1 MHRRGKKGHLLLLHP
16 PPCCKSRNSPRGRS
30 GPGKSER
37 RQRQRRKWKRQRA
50 GRLATA
56 EIECATRNSQPP
68 SSHLSLPF
76 PSIPI
81 PANAEGGNQKEILRL
96 VFFFKRLSI
105 AELTQKSHCKY
116 PYDTIRANCQ
126 SQRTP
131 SAYFP
136 SSDGSTNC
144 ESPMSFPRPTADQ
157 GAEGGEMNEPAVT
170 PAPTVRASRWQHKR
184 REVNS
189 NLGTRERAPSSD
201 ENLCPV
207 GGGGFGGCDE
217 VFLVGVASLPSPPP
231 PPPLATAPFSVSAPP
246 PPAPSSFPPPLA
258 FLLFKRGP
266 PPPNPG
272 EGEEA
277 AAVGVW
283 VDGGVARLL
292 LLLHP
297 PRGRQVDRERRRWGE
312 GGADA
317 SKVERKERKVG

>member
-50 GRLATA
+50 GRGDWQRRRSNVQR
-56 EIECATRNSQPP
+56 EIRNPLPP
-68 SSHLSLPF
+68 TSPCRSLRSPCKCGRRK
-76 PSIPI
+76 PKRDPTTS
-81 PANAEGGNQKEILRL
+81 
-96 VFFFKRLSI
+96 FFFKRLSI
-105 AELTQKSHCKY
+105 AELAQKSHCKY
-116 PYDTIRANCQ
+116 PYDTIRANFQ